1 MCIQLHCIYLPRCL
15 TLLDEYN
22 IWIDYIH
29 QEEITTYC
37 WTLWLFPVASHISWC
52 LLTFCRVCCCA
63 QSLHNA
69 SGTSHVLQKWV
80 CFFFKFLRR
89 HGSQNSTF
97 SSFLFWLK
105 KNPQTSIICY
115 AIGHHFPKKK
125 TTKYSL
131 KFAFIFKNAY
141 QFIQLAKLLSLVKII
156 LSHIHVLY
164 TCILKKIDF

>member
-1 MCIQLHCIYLPRCL
+1 MCIQLHCIYLRSCL
-15 TLLDEYN
+15 TLLVEYN

-29 QEEITTYC
+29 QGEITTYC

-69 SGTSHVLQKWV
+69 SRTSHVLQKWV

-105 KNPQTSIICY
+105 KNPNFHNLLNYWSS
-115 AIGHHFPKKK
+115 FSKKK
-125 TTKYSL
+125 TLQSIVYNLHLFLKMLISL
-131 KFAFIFKNAY
+131 SSWQNFWA
-141 QFIQLAKLLSLVKII
+141 L
-156 LSHIHVLY
+156 
-164 TCILKKIDF
+164 